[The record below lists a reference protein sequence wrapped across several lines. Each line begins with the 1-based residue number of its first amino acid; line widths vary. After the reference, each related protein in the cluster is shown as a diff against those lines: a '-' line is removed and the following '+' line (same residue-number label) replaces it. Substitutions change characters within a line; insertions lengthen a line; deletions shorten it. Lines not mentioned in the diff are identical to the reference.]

1 MTRKYPSDPN
11 GACLSTVLP
20 AKAGI
25 QLLSLVPNFLKSLDS
40 RLCGNDDLMAFW
52 LKEVPFQSD
61 PDYADYA
68 WPRQVEML

>member
-11 GACLSTVLP
+11 GAYLSTVMP

-25 QLLSLVPNFLKSLDS
+25 QLLSLVPNFLESLDS
-40 RLCGNDDLMAFW
+40 RLRGNDVLRAFW
-52 LKEVPFQSD
+52 LKEAPLQPD

-68 WPRQVEML
+68 WLRQVGMI